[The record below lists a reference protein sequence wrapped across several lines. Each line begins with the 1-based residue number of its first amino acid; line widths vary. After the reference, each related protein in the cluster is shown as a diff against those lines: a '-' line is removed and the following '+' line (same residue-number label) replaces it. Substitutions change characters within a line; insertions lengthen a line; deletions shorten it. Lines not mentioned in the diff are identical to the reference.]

1 MSATISELIN
11 LISSGFMDADDARP
25 IIAAVEAAREN
36 PADYQAK
43 YDVYGYT
50 SESGMPLWQWI
61 LIHLLPPDLLFSAP
75 ALDDLYAQI
84 WESFDDGLELDPD
97 ELSGL
102 KPERALRL
110 IQQDLGPQ
118 FMLATLGK
126 PVSPQEPWQCVLVR
140 RSEITQYLMLC
151 NALQLRGEVCGD

>member
-1 MSATISELIN
+1 MSASISELIN
-11 LISSGFMDADDARP
+11 LISGGFMDADDARP
-25 IIAAVEAAREN
+25 IVAAVDAAREN

-50 SESGMPLWQWI
+50 EESGMPLWQWV
-61 LIHLLPPDLLFSAP
+61 LIHLLPPDLLFCAP
-75 ALDDLYAQI
+75 QLDDLYAQI

-102 KPERALRL
+102 KTDKALKL

-118 FMLATLGK
+118 FALASFGK
-126 PVSPQEPWQCVLVR
+126 PVSAEEPWQCVLVR
-140 RSEITQYLMLC
+140 SSEITQYLMLC
-151 NALQLRGEVCGD
+151 NELQLRAEVCGR